1 MARSV
6 ARRREPGVPAEHLG
20 STSGHS
26 PANRWTAH
34 CSTWSRSVGALVCLY
49 AKGDE
54 VDLTF
59 RFLDPEE
66 EARALAEAG
75 LAVTARLDRAP
86 DPRVE
91 HRSDRCY
98 LPARA
103 ASASGSGS

>member
-1 MARSV
+1 MV
-6 ARRREPGVPAEHLG
+6 
-20 STSGHS
+20 
-26 PANRWTAH
+26 
-34 CSTWSRSVGALVCLY
+34 
-49 AKGDE
+49 GDE

-59 RFLDPEE
+59 HFLDPEE
-66 EARALAEAG
+66 ETRALAEAG

-98 LPARA
+98 LLARA